1 MQGFSMSFKESTDD
15 FIKQCKRVIRVS
27 KKPDAEEYGNFIK
40 VAAIGILIIGAV
52 GFVVV
57 IIGQL
62 LNL

>member
-1 MQGFSMSFKESTDD
+1 MSFKEDASD
-15 FIKQCKRVIRVS
+15 FNKQCKRVIRVA
-27 KKPDAEEYGNFIK
+27 KKPDGEEYVNFIK

>member
-1 MQGFSMSFKESTDD
+1 MSFKESTDD